1 MDSTP
6 LALRRPALRRRRAL
20 VGALLLTLIAAL
32 ALPSWSTAAPAARL
46 SVSGLTTE
54 DLTNPLGIDVAVPRF
69 GWIVEA
75 NYNGAEQTAYEIR
88 VSSHDSREGDVW
100 SSGRVE
106 SADSFDVEYAGPPL
120 ESQTRYYWAVRV
132 WSDRADGPSQWSKRA
147 WFET

>member
-1 MDSTP
+1 MRRHS
-6 LALRRPALRRRRAL
+6 LAIGWIESYQPAA
-20 VGALLLTLIAAL
+20 I
-32 ALPSWSTAAPAARL
+32 LPSWSTAAPAARL

-69 GWIVEA
+69 SWIVEA

-88 VSSHDSREGDVW
+88 VSSYDSREGDVW

-120 ESQTRYYWAVRV
+120 ESQTRYYWTVRV
-132 WSDRADGPSQWSKRA
+132 WGNTGSDGPSQWSDTA
-147 WFET
+147 TFETAFLDA